1 MIVGEAARSSQWL
14 LIESQHRIALSHVAM
29 DRARFL
35 VTRRRSIGGAS
46 DSGATEPRRCR
57 HSDPLRFPGHG
68 TYREICAERDEFAA
82 EFPDRLVSPVMR
94 SKTGTWEWTFCA
106 ECPAASKSQPAT

>member
-1 MIVGEAARSSQWL
+1 MIVGEASRSSQWRP
-14 LIESQHRIALSHVAM
+14 IESQHRIALSHVAM

-46 DSGATEPRRCR
+46 DSGATYVCRCG
-57 HSDPLRFPGHG
+57 HSNPLRFPGHG

-82 EFPDRLVSPVMR
+82 EFP
-94 SKTGTWEWTFCA
+94 
-106 ECPAASKSQPAT
+106 ASAGCHLS

>member
-1 MIVGEAARSSQWL
+1 MIVGEAAGSSQWL
-14 LIESQHRIALSHVAM
+14 LIESRHRIALSHVAM

-35 VTRRRSIGGAS
+35 VTRRRRIVGAS
-46 DSGATEPRRCR
+46 DSGAIEPLRCR
-57 HSDPLRFPGHG
+57 HPNPLRLSGHG

-82 EFPDRLVSPVMR
+82 EFPDHLVSPVMR

-106 ECPAASKSQPAT
+106 ECPAASESHPAT